1 MRRARRVDANH
12 REVVEALEH
21 AGCSVL
27 VVNLEFDILVGR
39 AGKNYMLE
47 IKDGKKPPSQQRLT
61 DNARKLH
68 NRWKGTISTVSS
80 IDAAL
85 VAVGL

>member
-1 MRRARRVDANH
+1 MDSNH

-27 VVNLEFDILVGR
+27 VVNLDFDILVGR

-47 IKDGKKPPSQQRLT
+47 IKDGKKSPSRQRLT
-61 DNARKLH
+61 GAAQKLH
-68 NRWKGTISTVSS
+68 NRWKGTICTVSS
-80 IDAAL
+80 VEAAL
-85 VAVGL
+85 VAVGLA